1 MEVKQMHFY
10 VPKIQR
16 KSCVLKCPKSFIL
29 LAFWYEFKHKI
40 YIPNHKDWIKWK
52 QTISNLNQLYKIQEH
67 PKENC

>member
-16 KSCVLKCPKSFIL
+16 KRCFLKCPKSFIL

-40 YIPNHKDWIKWK
+40 DIPNHKPTLQNTGAPKGK
-52 QTISNLNQLYKIQEH
+52 LLVLN
-67 PKENC
+67 